1 MTNKTESIVTIK
13 SASMK
18 NNKIIIATF
27 ILGFTL
33 LVLAQLAFSFT
44 DTIEL
49 LKPIDFIHWTLLLG
63 CVFVIPGTLAL
74 NKDKFSKIGLP
85 LTLIGIITSIGMC
98 TIDFVLWS
106 YSGNQEARND
116 MYLHLVN
123 QPAIWPVFISVGPTF
138 FFTGFVIQSFDY
150 IKTNL
155 KEVLIINFGVILV
168 ALGGLILPKDYH
180 YIMVIGYTIFAV
192 GNILLLINQETK
204 TIQFNKLYAILFVTG
219 LFFEMVGQLLL
230 SRGIEFVYALQP
242 IDFAHWSLFLGV
254 SLLIPQ
260 LIQFPK
266 SIFTYIGIPVI
277 MVGIVSILGMCVL
290 DFIWWS
296 QPTQEVR
303 NQLGSHLYKFPSIW
317 KPFISTGPN
326 FINVGLLILALNYLK
341 TNKVAVF
348 LVILA
353 TLTVFFGRFI
363 PSRLIY
369 VYMVTAI
376 GYGLI
381 FFNSNMI
388 NEQKTK

>member
-1 MTNKTESIVTIK
+1 
-13 SASMK
+13 MK
-18 NNKIIIATF
+18 NNKLITGTF

-33 LVLAQLAFSFT
+33 LVFAQISFSVT

-63 CVFVIPGTLAL
+63 CVFVIPGAL
-74 NKDKFSKIGLP
+74 SLHKGIFSKIGLP

-98 TIDFVLWS
+98 VIDFVLWS
-106 YSGNQEARND
+106 YNGNQEARND

-123 QPAIWPVFISVGPTF
+123 QPAIWPVFISVGPTL
-138 FFTGFVIQSFDY
+138 FFTGFTIQSYDY

-155 KEVLIINFGVILV
+155 REVVVINIGAILV
-168 ALGGLILPKDYH
+168 ALGGLILPRDYH
-180 YIMVIGYTIFAV
+180 YIMVIGYAIFAI
-192 GNILLLINQETK
+192 GNVLLVLKQSNVNLKYNHLYTK
-204 TIQFNKLYAILFVTG
+204 LFVAG
-219 LFFEMVGQLLL
+219 LLFEFIGQLLL
-230 SRGIEFVYALQP
+230 SRGNEFVYALRP

-266 SIFTYIGIPVI
+266 SIFTYIGIPII
-277 MVGIVSILGMCVL
+277 MIGIVSILGMCVL

-296 QPTQEVR
+296 QPTQDIR

-326 FINVGLLILALNYLK
+326 FINVGLLILALNYFK
-341 TNKVAVF
+341 VNKIGVT

-369 VYMVTAI
+369 VYLISAI

-381 FFNSNMI
+381 FFNNRTT
-388 NEQKTK
+388 NEY

>member
-1 MTNKTESIVTIK
+1 
-13 SASMK
+13 MK
-18 NNKIIIATF
+18 NNKLITGTF

-33 LVLAQLAFSFT
+33 LVFAQISFSVT

-63 CVFVIPGTLAL
+63 CVFVIPGAL
-74 NKDKFSKIGLP
+74 SLHKGIFSKIGLP

-98 TIDFVLWS
+98 VIDFVLWS
-106 YSGNQEARND
+106 YNGNQEARND

-123 QPAIWPVFISVGPTF
+123 QPAIWPVFISVGPTL
-138 FFTGFVIQSFDY
+138 FFTGFTIQSYDY

-155 KEVLIINFGVILV
+155 REVVVINIGAILV
-168 ALGGLILPKDYH
+168 ALGGLILPRDYH
-180 YIMVIGYTIFAV
+180 YIMVIGYAIFAI
-192 GNILLLINQETK
+192 GNVLLVLKQSNVNLKYNHLYTK
-204 TIQFNKLYAILFVTG
+204 LFVAG
-219 LFFEMVGQLLL
+219 LLFEFIGQLLL
-230 SRGIEFVYALQP
+230 SRGNEFVYALRP

-266 SIFTYIGIPVI
+266 SIFTYIGIPI
-277 MVGIVSILGMCVL
+277 ITIGIVSILGMCVL

-296 QPTQEVR
+296 QPTQDIR

-326 FINVGLLILALNYLK
+326 FINVGLLILALNYFK
-341 TNKVAVF
+341 VNKIGVT

-369 VYMVTAI
+369 VYLISAI

-381 FFNSNMI
+381 FFNNRTT
-388 NEQKTK
+388 NEY